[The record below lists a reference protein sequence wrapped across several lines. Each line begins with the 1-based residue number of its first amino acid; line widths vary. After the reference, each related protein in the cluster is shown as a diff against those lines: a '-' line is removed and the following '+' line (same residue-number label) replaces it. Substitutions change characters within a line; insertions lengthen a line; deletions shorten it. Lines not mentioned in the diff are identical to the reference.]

1 MENIIALL
9 QEKSYHLKKFS
20 ELNEVELVNFVEGNF
35 ENLEVFYNS
44 RDALLDLV
52 KCIDRLLDQANA
64 AIDPAQISDDQRR
77 IVKRLLDQKDEI
89 VEKILAQDL
98 QILSVLE
105 TAKSGII
112 RELRQVQS
120 ARKAMGVY
128 KGNDHSNRLDEE
140 A

>member
-9 QEKSYHLKKFS
+9 QDKSYHLKRFY

-44 RDALLDLV
+44 RDALLDLI
-52 KCIDRLLDQANA
+52 KCIDRLIEQANLSV
-64 AIDPAQISDDQRR
+64 DPTVITDKQRQEIKIHLAR
-77 IVKRLLDQKDEI
+77 KDEI

-112 RELRQVQS
+112 KELRQVQS
-120 ARKAMGVY
+120 ARKAMNVY